1 MEILWN
7 AIEVQG
13 VGALADFAQEDI
25 ILNIKVF
32 LENIMKNGYRLE
44 DKCLRNEVLILVN
57 YLSRDLEAL
66 THFHT
71 EKNGTTFMNILL
83 FYSTIDEE
91 TFFNEPLKTNKMRAY
106 FGTNSE
112 DLEFKKLIWSG
123 VLMAIQSNQ
132 QTILDS
138 VVNSNFTKSI
148 LLYIDPMA
156 NSYAVNRWS

>member
-13 VGALADFAQEDI
+13 VKAIKNFADENI

-32 LENIMKNGYRLE
+32 FEKIMKNGYRLE
-44 DKCLRNEVLILVN
+44 DKCLRNEVLILLN
-57 YLSRDLEAL
+57 YLSRDVEAL
-66 THFHT
+66 EHFN
-71 EKNGTTFMNILL
+71 KKKDDTTFIDILL
-83 FYSTIDEE
+83 FYSTIDEM
-91 TFFNEPLKTNKMRAY
+91 TFYSEPLKTNKLRAY

-132 QTILDS
+132 QYILDA
-138 VVNSNFTKSI
+138 VVNSNFT
-148 LLYIDPMA
+148 
-156 NSYAVNRWS
+156 